1 MCTKKPYDSKW
12 EAKKVLF
19 GILKRSSKNPWR
31 DEISVYKCE
40 ECGQY
45 HVSSKAT
52 DYVPTALKDKSYFNI
67 QKEKWGEWLQN
78 FSAKKGN
85 INQKNKKYST

>member
-12 EAKKVLF
+12 EAKKTLF
-19 GILKRSSKNPWR
+19 RILKRAPKNPWR
-31 DEISVYKCE
+31 DEISVYECE
-40 ECGQY
+40 ECGKF
-45 HVSSKAT
+45 HVSSIFSEYIPK
-52 DYVPTALKDKSYFNI
+52 DLKEKSYFDI

-85 INQKNKKYST
+85 INQKNKKYSI